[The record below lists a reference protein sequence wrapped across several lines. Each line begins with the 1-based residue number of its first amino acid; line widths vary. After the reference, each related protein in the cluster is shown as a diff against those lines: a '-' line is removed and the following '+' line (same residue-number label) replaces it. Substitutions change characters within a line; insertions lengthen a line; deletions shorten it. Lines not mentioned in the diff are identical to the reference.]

1 MSMYAGRMAGL
12 AKAGMDV
19 TFHFIHVS
27 QVQAPN
33 LSAARAFAF
42 SASSSRFFGAALVSS
57 EWRRRV
63 EIPAISR
70 PSVVFGRM
78 FGRQGIQWAKAF
90 GVYLWA
96 SAVVVTTMVWAARR
110 MGPFRLTI
118 AP

>member
-1 MSMYAGRMAGL
+1 MCSSDLYVSFIL
-12 AKAGMDV
+12 A
-19 TFHFIHVS
+19 
-27 QVQAPN
+27 
-33 LSAARAFAF
+33 LSAAGMVL
-42 SASSSRFFGAALVSS
+42 SDPTVP
-57 EWRRRV
+57 EQRRRLLTGAL
-63 EIPAISR
+63 I
-70 PSVVFGRM
+70 VFIIATLFTSDAGRM